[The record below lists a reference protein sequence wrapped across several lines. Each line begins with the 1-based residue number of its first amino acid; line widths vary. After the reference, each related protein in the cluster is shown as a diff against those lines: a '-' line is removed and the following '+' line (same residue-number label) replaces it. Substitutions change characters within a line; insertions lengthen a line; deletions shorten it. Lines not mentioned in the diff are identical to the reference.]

1 LPDTTVGSVFPD
13 DELRQGLQQLIRL
26 SRILEPHSGATTHAS
41 LSEVMALGELADVE
55 GMSQHELARL
65 LGLEK
70 STVSRLVAGLVDR
83 GWVSRERNPNN
94 RRLYRLQLTPDGQ
107 ATAKRIGKELRAQ
120 HTQLLNGLTPAERH
134 GLAIGLAGIARVLK
148 NQH

>member
-1 LPDTTVGSVFPD
+1 LRDTTISSVFPD

-26 SRILEPHSGATTHAS
+26 SRILEPHGATTHAS
-41 LSEVMALGELADVE
+41 LSEVMALGELTDVE
-55 GMSQHELARL
+55 AMSQHELARR

-83 GWVSRERNPNN
+83 GWVSRARNPDN
-94 RRLYRLQLTPDGQ
+94 RRLYRLQLTHDGQ
-107 ATAKRIGKELRAQ
+107 AAARQIGKELRAR
-120 HTQLLNGLTPAERH
+120 HTELLNGLTPAERH
-134 GLAIGLAGIARVLK
+134 GLTIGLAGIARVLK

>member
-1 LPDTTVGSVFPD
+1 MFPD

-26 SRILEPHSGATTHAS
+26 SRILEPHSGAGTHAS

-55 GMSQHELARL
+55 AMSQHQLARR

-83 GWVSRERNPNN
+83 GWVSRQRNPDN
-94 RRLYRLQLTPDGQ
+94 RRLYRLQLTHDGQ
-107 ATAKRIGKELRAQ
+107 AAARQIGKQLRAQ
-120 HTQLLNGLTPAERH
+120 HAQLLSGLTQAERQ
-134 GLAIGLAGIARVLK
+134 GLTIGLAGIARVLK
-148 NQH
+148 NHHRQPGNSD

>member
-1 LPDTTVGSVFPD
+1 MFPD

-26 SRILEPHSGATTHAS
+26 SRILEPHSGAGTHAS

-55 GMSQHELARL
+55 DMSQHELARL

-83 GWVSRERNPNN
+83 GWVSRERNPDN
-94 RRLYRLQLTPDGQ
+94 RRIYRLQLTHDGQ
-107 ATAKRIGKELRAQ
+107 VAARQIGKQLRAQ
-120 HTQLLNGLTPAERH
+120 HTQLLSGLTPAERQ
-134 GLAIGLAGIARVLK
+134 GLAIGLAGIARVLRHHHRQPG
-148 NQH
+148 NSD

>member
-1 LPDTTVGSVFPD
+1 MFPD
-13 DELRQGLQQLIRL
+13 DELRRGFQQLIRL
-26 SRILEPHSGATTHAS
+26 SRILEPHSGAGTHAS

-55 GMSQHELARL
+55 EMSQHELARL

-83 GWVSRERNPNN
+83 GWVSRERNPVN
-94 RRLYRLQLTPDGQ
+94 RRLYRLQLTHDGQ
-107 ATAKRIGKELRAQ
+107 AAAKQIGKQLRAQ
-120 HTQLLNGLTPAERH
+120 HTKLLSGLTQAERQ

-148 NQH
+148 NHH